1 MPTFDWIVVGNG
13 LAGAA
18 LSYELV
24 KQGYTV
30 LLLEQSPA
38 PESATRL
45 SYGGIP
51 YWSGTTPL
59 TTQLCQEGITKHRQ
73 LPAELDSDTEFR
85 DLSLVLTLSPE
96 ADPVAIAAQYNKFA
110 IQPQLVSATDAAQFE
125 PQLNPSEI
133 AGALVLPHAHVSP
146 QALLQ
151 AYNQAFLRLGGT
163 LAIAQ
168 VTNLVRI
175 KNQITGVT
183 TAEQAYAAKQ
193 IAIATGGYSRAL
205 LRQANI
211 KVPLYHTHAEL
222 IETQPVDL
230 RMQTLLMPAELQR
243 FAIESQAS
251 KANTDDLWDEPG
263 HEITVPI
270 LDSGVVQFRDGHLRI
285 GQISRT
291 LTSLDAWVDATAS
304 EYQIR
309 QAIKQTLPAF
319 TAIPGQWH
327 RCLVSFSRD
336 GLPLVGPLPGLTGLL
351 LFTGFSSPFALL
363 PPIAQRFAKS
373 WAAQI
378 ADPHL
383 DTMTPQRFSEIAI
396 REAAV

>member
-18 LSYELV
+18 LSYELT

-30 LLLEQSPA
+30 LLLEQSPE

-51 YWSGTTPL
+51 YWSGTTSL
-59 TTQLCQEGITKHRQ
+59 TTQLCQEGIDKHRQ
-73 LPAELDSDTEFR
+73 LGAELDADTEFR
-85 DLSLVLTLSPE
+85 ELSLVLTLTPE
-96 ADPVAIAAQYNKFA
+96 ADPLAIAAQYDKFA
-110 IQPQLVSATDAAQFE
+110 IQPQLVSAADAAQIE
-125 PQLNPSEI
+125 PQLNPAAI

-146 QALLQ
+146 QALVR

-163 LAIAQ
+163 LAIAP

-183 TAEQAYAAKQ
+183 TSEQAYAAKQ
-193 IAIATGGYSRAL
+193 IAIATGGYSRNL

-230 RMQTLLMPAELQR
+230 RLQSLIMPAELQR
-243 FAIESQAS
+243 FAMESQAGQ
-251 KANTDDLWDEPG
+251 ATTNDLWDEPG
-263 HEITVPI
+263 YEITAPV
-270 LDSGVVQFRDGHLRI
+270 LDSGVIQFQDGHLRI
-285 GQISRT
+285 GQISRA
-291 LTSLDAWVDATAS
+291 LTSLDAPINAS
-304 EYQIR
+304 VSESQIR
-309 QAIKQTLPAF
+309 QAIKQMLPTL
-319 TAIPGQWH
+319 TSLPGQWH
-327 RCLVSFSRD
+327 RCLVAFSRD
-336 GLPLVGPLPGLTGLL
+336 GLPLVGSLPELTGLL

-373 WAAQI
+373 WVTQI
-378 ADPHL
+378 SDPHL
-383 DTMTPQRFSEIAI
+383 QAMSPERFSEIAI
-396 REAAV
+396 R